1 MDYLKE
7 MYRFLER
14 ILRLNQEEIE
24 IMNKPITNTEI
35 KSVIKNLSKNKSPG
49 PDGLTGEFYQ
59 TFREELVPIFLKLF
73 TKIAEE
79 ETLPK
84 LFYESTMTL
93 ILKPGK
99 DTHKKENYMPVS
111 LMNTDAKI
119 FNKILQTVRVVLL
132 FRSGFPLFLFL
143 LGSVL
148 EFFLRICTFPLGS
161 PFY

>member
-1 MDYLKE
+1 MLPQDIYP
-7 MYRFLER
+7 
-14 ILRLNQEEIE
+14 EETKIE

-119 FNKILQTVRVVLL
+119 FNKILANRIQQHIKKLIHHKLFFCLL
-132 FRSGFPLFLFL
+132 TRFIPRYFIFSCSGKWD
-143 LGSVL
+143 
-148 EFFLRICTFPLGS
+148 
-161 PFY
+161 